1 MTIFKIVIYVVH
13 DLIIKIVIYVVHAV
27 DFYDT
32 PYHGSIFPTIV
43 SSFFMPHPYIFPA
56 FLDI

>member
-1 MTIFKIVIYVVH
+1 
-13 DLIIKIVIYVVHAV
+13 VVHAV

-32 PYHGSIFPTIV
+32 PYPR
-43 SSFFMPHPYIFPA
+43 FFMPHPYIFPA